1 VFAVPGGAVGV
12 AVAALAIVVLAGVS
26 VVAAATS
33 DHVEHPTARAVY
45 DGYMVGASLLV
56 ALYWI
61 LRRPSSAFG
70 PLLATFGVAAWVVS
84 WQSLDWPL
92 AFDIGVLAEAVAF
105 VLTFYLLLA
114 FPSGRLRTPGDR
126 LLVGAAAAPALFF
139 VPWALLTPVIAG
151 AGALSGCRPACPAN
165 VLQVGSDPGAV
176 AWLGR
181 LESYAMLALVIAVVG
196 VYWRRVTTASR
207 PRRRALAAVAASSLL
222 YLPIFFIYHFSRL
235 ILHADPSTLERM
247 SWVLVASRVLLPLG
261 FLAALLQAD
270 LFAGAVRGRLLE
282 RLLPRPSPQQWR
294 DAVAAALDDPPLR
307 IGYWDPGAER
317 YREPDGTELDPPEPA
332 GGRAR
337 VEAHRG
343 GKPVAAMV
351 IDDALAD
358 DPELVRAATSATV
371 LAVENGN
378 LEGQLRESQ
387 RRVREVG
394 AAERKRIQDNLHDS
408 AQQRLV
414 ALGIRLALIS
424 ERLPGPVQLE
434 LERFGAE
441 VDQAL
446 EEVRTAAKGAVPPDS
461 ATVPPG
467 AG

>member
-1 VFAVPGGAVGV
+1 
-12 AVAALAIVVLAGVS
+12 
-26 VVAAATS
+26 
-33 DHVEHPTARAVY
+33 
-45 DGYMVGASLLV
+45 
-56 ALYWI
+56 
-61 LRRPSSAFG
+61 
-70 PLLATFGVAAWVVS
+70 
-84 WQSLDWPL
+84 
-92 AFDIGVLAEAVAF
+92 
-105 VLTFYLLLA
+105 
-114 FPSGRLRTPGDR
+114 
-126 LLVGAAAAPALFF
+126 
-139 VPWALLTPVIAG
+139 
-151 AGALSGCRPACPAN
+151 
-165 VLQVGSDPGAV
+165 
-176 AWLGR
+176 
-181 LESYAMLALVIAVVG
+181 
-196 VYWRRVTTASR
+196 
-207 PRRRALAAVAASSLL
+207 
-222 YLPIFFIYHFSRL
+222 
-235 ILHADPSTLERM
+235 
-247 SWVLVASRVLLPLG
+247 VLVASRVLLPLG